1 MCAHF
6 TWIFLWSKTWCAF
19 RIRIRNI
26 FRNSLEFSWDK
37 SGKGLRMWSHEW
49 HTVEVHAFKSNKS
62 HLHYMHCLWKWIK
75 LTSIRLFF
83 FFLCWNQHKTQ
94 KTLGRSF
101 QSSVSWSVPSTA
113 TLQHT
118 SRWTSFSLF
127 PSGVFTYKNYEK
139 QLFVTFYF
147 ILSQMCSMNACFE
160 ELCKSSLLRHTLRNK
175 RI

>member
-1 MCAHF
+1 MN
-6 TWIFLWSKTWCAF
+6 KTD
-19 RIRIRNI
+19 INQTI
-26 FRNSLEFSWDK
+26 
-37 SGKGLRMWSHEW
+37 
-49 HTVEVHAFKSNKS
+49 
-62 HLHYMHCLWKWIK
+62 
-75 LTSIRLFF
+75 F

-175 RI
+175 RIQTCSGASLTGILPAARSCSVHLNMMFHICFYSETLVPEQNVTNICLWLLLPREIKKVAELQTATKWQ